1 MLTNRYTIA
10 LLLYTLAWPVQAQ
23 VSTPAPFI
31 NPESAAPAAEKEA
44 EPVIDNQAERK
55 AAPELGKPLN
65 DVSLNVSAYRIEG
78 VEAKHL
84 NDIQKLL
91 VPYVGEKRSF
101 EDLSSAA
108 QVVTA
113 FLQRELGYYLAYAI
127 CPRKTLKTVW

>member
-55 AAPELGKPLN
+55 AAPVAQPKRLSIQSRSYGKHVESSSIWGNNLP
-65 DVSLNVSAYRIEG
+65 YR
-78 VEAKHL
+78 
-84 NDIQKLL
+84 
-91 VPYVGEKRSF
+91 S
-101 EDLSSAA
+101 
-108 QVVTA
+108 VV
-113 FLQRELGYYLAYAI
+113 L
-127 CPRKTLKTVW
+127 